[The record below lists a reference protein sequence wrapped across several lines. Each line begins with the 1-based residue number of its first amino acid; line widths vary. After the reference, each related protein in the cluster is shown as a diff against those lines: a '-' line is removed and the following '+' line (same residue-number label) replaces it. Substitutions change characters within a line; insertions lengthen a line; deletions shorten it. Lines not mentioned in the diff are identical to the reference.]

1 MSTAV
6 KSEPNQAQ
14 PSNVEAIAV
23 SENPLLDVVVIGGG
37 QSALTVAFF
46 LKRTGL
52 SYVLLDAESA
62 PGGAWQHGWNSLR
75 LFSPSAWS
83 SIAGWPMPA
92 VAEGTPSRD
101 DVVDYLTQYERRYDF
116 PIIRSTR
123 VTRVENIEGA
133 LRVVSGDRCWDAR
146 TVISATGTWSR
157 PFIPSYLE
165 QESFAGQQ
173 IHSAHYVGPSEFE
186 GKTVLVIG
194 GGNSGAQIY
203 AELSKVAEATW
214 VTQDAPKFLPDDVDG
229 RALFERATA
238 RLKAQQEGLKP
249 PQVEG
254 GLGDI
259 VMVPSV
265 KDARE
270 RGVLGSV
277 RPFTSFT
284 TTGVMWPSGN
294 ETRVD
299 SVIWCTGFSPA
310 LDHLTSLGIVGLDNR
325 IAATENRSVDLP
337 NLWLVGYGDWTGLAS
352 ATLIGV
358 TRTARDVV
366 RQVSDYIS
374 STVWDEGT
382 R

>member
-1 MSTAV
+1 M
-6 KSEPNQAQ
+6 
-14 PSNVEAIAV
+14 AV

-37 QSALTVAFF
+37 QSALTVAYF

-83 SIAGWPMPA
+83 SIAGWPLPA
-92 VAEGTPSRD
+92 VAEGTPGRD

-116 PIIRSTR
+116 PIVRSTR
-123 VTRVENIEGA
+123 VTRVEKLEGA
-133 LRVVSGDRCWDAR
+133 LRVVSDNGCWDAR

-157 PFIPSYLE
+157 PFIPSYPGQQL
-165 QESFAGQQ
+165 FAGQQ
-173 IHSAHYVGPSEFE
+173 IHSAHYVEPSEFE

-238 RLKAQQEGLKP
+238 RLKAQQEGLDP

-270 RGVLGSV
+270 RGLLSSV

-284 TTGVMWPSGN
+284 PTGVMWPSGH

-299 SVIWCTGFSPA
+299 AVIWCTGFSPA

-325 IAATENRSVDLP
+325 VAATENRSVDLP

-366 RQVSDYIS
+366 RQVTDYIS
-374 STVWDEGT
+374 SIVWDEGT

>member
-14 PSNVEAIAV
+14 SSNVEAIAV

-37 QSALTVAFF
+37 QSALTVAYF

-83 SIAGWPMPA
+83 SIAGWPLPA
-92 VAEGTPSRD
+92 VAEGTPGRD

-116 PIIRSTR
+116 PIVRSTR
-123 VTRVENIEGA
+123 VTRVEKLEGA
-133 LRVVSGDRCWDAR
+133 LRVVSDNGCWDAR

-157 PFIPSYLE
+157 PFIPSYPGQQL
-165 QESFAGQQ
+165 FAGQQ
-173 IHSAHYVGPSEFE
+173 IHSAHYVEPSEFE

-238 RLKAQQEGLKP
+238 RLKAQQEGLDP

-270 RGVLGSV
+270 RGLLSSV

-284 TTGVMWPSGN
+284 PTGVMWPSGH

-299 SVIWCTGFSPA
+299 AVIWCTGFSPA

-325 IAATENRSVDLP
+325 VAATENRSVDLP

-366 RQVSDYIS
+366 RQVTDYIS
-374 STVWDEGT
+374 SIVWDEGT